1 MMEDNNPA
9 PVIQDNLCYRF
20 CNTIRNNKIR
30 SLVYTIMITAMSI
43 LSAHYIYFLIHPKM
57 ATIKPE
63 NHETDRLTHE
73 KSSKNKEEH
82 PKLDPEKSENE
93 KLPEENIENEKEKK
107 KKQKKKK
114 QNQKTPK

>member
-9 PVIQDNLCYRF
+9 PVIQDNLCHRF

-43 LSAHYIYFLIHPKM
+43 LSAHYIYFLIHPKI

-63 NHETDRLTHE
+63 NHETDRFTHE

-82 PKLDPEKSENE
+82 PKLDPEK
-93 KLPEENIENEKEKK
+93 LPEENLENEKEEKK
-107 KKQKKKK
+107 ETEK
-114 QNQKTPK
+114 PKIKNSEKIIYLS